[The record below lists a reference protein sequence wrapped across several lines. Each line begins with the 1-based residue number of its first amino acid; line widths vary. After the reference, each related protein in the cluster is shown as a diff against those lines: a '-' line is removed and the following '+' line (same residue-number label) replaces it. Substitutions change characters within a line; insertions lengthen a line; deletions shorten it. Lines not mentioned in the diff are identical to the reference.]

1 MRYADIPGNAG
12 VKQAMINMARGGR
25 VHHALLLYEN
35 EGCGAL
41 ALGLAFL
48 QYLNCEHPSGGD
60 SCGECRACRQ
70 ISRLSYPDMRFT
82 FPITSG
88 SKVSGTAKD
97 LTCDDYAPLF
107 RELVHKNPYFLENE
121 LYASLGIE
129 KKSGLITVAE
139 GRAIMQKLSL
149 APVTDGW
156 RGIFIWLPEKMN
168 RQTANMLLKSLEEP
182 EEKTVFILVT
192 HSPESVISTI
202 TSRCQGIRILPLTK
216 AERALIK
223 KDSDDAEL
231 SMYEELFKSLM
242 ETVSARNLQAA
253 LEVGEALA
261 GLDSREKQKAFCIFA
276 GEGVRNL
283 MLMGRNLDS
292 IADVEGDADWYRNMA
307 ARLPVGFP
315 EAAAAVF
322 GRSYTMLERNVLAK
336 ILFCNL
342 VNRLY
347 VIAGRK

>member
-1 MRYADIPGNAG
+1 MRFAEIPGNG
-12 VKQAMINMARGGR
+12 SVKQAMINMARVGR

-48 QYLNCEHPSGGD
+48 QYLNCENPTEED
-60 SCGECRACRQ
+60 SCGECHSCRQ

-88 SKVSGTAKD
+88 SKVSGAAKD
-97 LTCDDYAPLF
+97 LTCDEYAPIF
-107 RELVHKNPYFLENE
+107 RELIQKNPYFLENE
-121 LYASLGIE
+121 LGAALGIE

-168 RQTANMLLKSLEEP
+168 QQTANMLLKSLEEP
-182 EEKTVFILVT
+182 QEKTIFILIT
-192 HSPESVISTI
+192 HNPESVISTI
-202 TSRCQGIRILPLTK
+202 TSRCQGIRVMPLTK

-223 KDSDDAEL
+223 RESDDADASL
-231 SMYEELFKSLM
+231 YEELFKSLI
-242 ETVSARNLQAA
+242 ETVSSRDLQAA

-261 GLDSREKQKAFCIFA
+261 GLESREKQKAFCIFA
-276 GEGVRNL
+276 GEGIRNL
-283 MLMGRNLDS
+283 MLFGRKMEAV
-292 IADVEGDADWYRNMA
+292 ADVSEDADWYRNMA
-307 ARLPVGFP
+307 SRLPGSFP
-315 EAAAAVF
+315 EAASGVF
-322 GRSYTMLERNVLAK
+322 GKTYSMLERNVLAK
-336 ILFCNL
+336 ILFCNM
-342 VNRLY
+342 VTRLFAA
-347 VIAGRK
+347 AGQR

>member
-1 MRYADIPGNAG
+1 MRFADIPGNEG
-12 VKQAMINMARGGR
+12 VKQAMINMARSGR

-35 EGCGAL
+35 EGNGAL

-48 QYLNCEHPSGGD
+48 QYLNCSEPSGED
-60 SCGECRACRQ
+60 SCGECHTCHQ

-88 SKVSGTAKD
+88 SKVSGAAKD
-97 LTCDDYAPLF
+97 LTCDDYAPIF
-107 RELVHKNPYFLENE
+107 RELVLKNPYFMENE
-121 LYASLGIE
+121 LSAALGIE

-168 RQTANMLLKSLEEP
+168 QQTANMLLKSLEEP
-182 EEKTVFILVT
+182 QEKTIFILIT
-192 HSPESVISTI
+192 HNPESVISTI
-202 TSRCQGIRILPLTK
+202 TSRCQGMRVMPLTK
-216 AERALIK
+216 AQRASIK
-223 KDSDDAEL
+223 RDGDEGEVSQ
-231 SMYEELFKSLM
+231 YEELFKSLI
-242 ETVSARNLQAA
+242 ECVCARDLQAA

-283 MLMGRNLDS
+283 MLFSRKMESLADLD
-292 IADVEGDADWYRNMA
+292 GDEDWYRSTA
-307 ARLPVGFP
+307 KKLPESFP
-315 EAAAAVF
+315 EAASAVF
-322 GRSYTMLERNVLAK
+322 SRTYTMLERNVLAK

-342 VNRLY
+342 ATRLY
-347 VIAGRK
+347 AIAGQK